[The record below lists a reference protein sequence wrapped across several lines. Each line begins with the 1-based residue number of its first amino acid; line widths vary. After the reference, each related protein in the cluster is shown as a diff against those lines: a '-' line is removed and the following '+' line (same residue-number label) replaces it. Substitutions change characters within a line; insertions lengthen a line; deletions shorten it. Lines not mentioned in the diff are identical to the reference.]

1 MPREA
6 PLQYPLDLPV
16 EPRFGAEDFF
26 VSAPNEPAHALVTA
40 WPRWPDRIM
49 LLAGPEGSGKSH
61 LGSIWAGQS
70 DAVAT
75 RSPREALDAALARGE
90 PAVLLDDCDGEQAD
104 QTDLFHLLNAI
115 RERRGHLLLTARS
128 TPTLLWPTLPDL
140 ASRLRALPV
149 ARLEPPDEETA
160 RAVLVKLLDD
170 RQLRVEPDVVEFV
183 VRRAERS
190 LGAIRALAAELDRES
205 LARGRAV
212 GRGLASDVL
221 GRLWENED

>member
-6 PLQYPLDLPV
+6 PRQYPLDLPV
-16 EPRFGAEDFF
+16 EPRFGAEDFL
-26 VSAPNEPAHALVTA
+26 VSAPNAPAHALVTA
-40 WPRWPDRIM
+40 WPRWPDRIL
-49 LLAGPEGSGKSH
+49 LLAGPEGAGKSH
-61 LGSIWAGQS
+61 LGAIWAG
-70 DAVAT
+70 
-75 RSPREALDAALARGE
+75 RSEAFAARSAREALDAALSRDE
-90 PAVLLDDCDGEQAD
+90 PAVLLDDCDGERSD

-128 TPTLLWPTLPDL
+128 TPTLVWPTLPDL

-170 RQLRVEPDVVEFV
+170 RQLRVEPDVVEFLTGRV
-183 VRRAERS
+183 ERS
-190 LGAIRALAAELDRES
+190 LGAVRALVAALDRES

-212 GRGLASDVL
+212 GRGLASDVIA
-221 GRLWENED
+221 RLWEDEG